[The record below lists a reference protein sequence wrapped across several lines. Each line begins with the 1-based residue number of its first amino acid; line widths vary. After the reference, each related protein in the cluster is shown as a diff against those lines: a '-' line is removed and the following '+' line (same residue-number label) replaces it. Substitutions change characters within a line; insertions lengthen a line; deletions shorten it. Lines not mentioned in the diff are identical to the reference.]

1 MIHTVGFKL
10 LQHHPIFLLQKK
22 KKKPNLNMLGNVTC
36 FPRCKQSLSKEKNK
50 KNNHELQFI
59 RDDMGAWD
67 QLYVYNIDTNDTP
80 IMGREE

>member
-1 MIHTVGFKL
+1 
-10 LQHHPIFLLQKK
+10 
-22 KKKPNLNMLGNVTC
+22 MLGNVTC

-67 QLYVYNIDTNDTP
+67 QLYVYNIDTNDTT